1 MTKLDKRRGQIRV
14 IGSILVLILVI
25 VSIKFFIQNSNRKVT
40 ANTPIAHAE
49 AVESTIAPEVVPEP
63 IPEQTPAVEPVEAPQ
78 SIIPEQRPILDND
91 AKAFIY
97 QRESNNCPT
106 RWQGEYGPCPAYHG
120 SPDPKVAGSE
130 NIGYGLCQATP
141 AWKMAVMGPG
151 WETSWELQDQWCTQY
166 ANNRY
171 GGWQNAYYWW
181 SQNRWW

>member
-14 IGSILVLILVI
+14 IGSILALILVI
-25 VSIKFFIQNSNRKVT
+25 ASIKFFIQNSHRKVST
-40 ANTPIAHAE
+40 TQQIAHAQ
-49 AVESTIAPEVVPEP
+49 AVEQTKQPEVVQSTPEP
-63 IPEQTPAVEPVEAPQ
+63 QKAPVEPVQAPQ

-120 SPDPKVAGSE
+120 VPTDPNV
-130 NIGYGLCQATP
+130 GYGLCQSTP
-141 AWKMAVMGPG
+141 ASKMAVMGPG

-181 SQNRWW
+181 LQNRWW